1 MALYLG
7 NNEVSAA
14 SGVPPVVTADDIKTA
29 LGYTPADE
37 ADIPT
42 VPTALKNPQSLT
54 FTGAATGSYDGSA
67 AKTVNIPTV
76 PTALKNPNALTFTG
90 AVTDSYDGSAAKTVN
105 IPTALK
111 NPNALTI
118 TVDGT
123 ANSYDGSEAK
133 DIEISTAAKYDK
145 PLRFTD
151 ISVPVIR
158 FTADTTYPD
167 YPYAGAVF
175 LASAEI
181 DTTMIPDV
189 VFGLSDAVSGNF
201 APVAES
207 YVNGQARGVRI
218 FAKTKPTAAVTIK
231 TLTLWRAV

>member
-90 AVTDSYDGSAAKTVN
+90 GVTGSYDGSAAKTVN
-105 IPTALK
+105 IPTVPTALK
-111 NPNALTI
+111 NPYVLSI
-118 TVDGT
+118 TEGGT
-123 ANSYDGSEAK
+123 AKTYDGS
-133 DIEISTAAKYDK
+133 AAQSITI
-145 PLRFTD
+145 P
-151 ISVPVIR
+151 PVVN
-158 FTADTTYPD
+158 T
-167 YPYAGAVF
+167 
-175 LASAEI
+175 
-181 DTTMIPDV
+181 
-189 VFGLSDAVSGNF
+189 AVSLPASGTALTDNTIYSVMGTVNTYAFEPPASNGWVHGTFITGSSPSISFTGRIIGKLPTF
-201 APVAES
+201 AANKIYEFDVYKGAWIVQE
-207 YVNGQARGVRI
+207 V
-218 FAKTKPTAAVTIK
+218 TAQ
-231 TLTLWRAV
+231 